1 MADNIVLD
9 EFNKLEIIRK
19 FNDNLP
25 KLNDNLSKLNDN
37 LYKYNENLD
46 NFKKQDLQLNQ
57 NLHLNLKDQIVRLQE
72 RVQILEVRE
81 VKDQIVRLQERVQIL
96 EVREVKDQIEKI
108 QQKVQNLEQQNKMV
122 QNKEN
127 YEDIVNFFDHFENH
141 NFDSPLISDNFEDTE
156 ILSENLLNENP
167 SESESYIDVFP
178 NIESIEDTE
187 DTENYFENFSRTSN
201 ESDVKESIEDIEN
214 SSEYLSSSNKG
225 MCIQ

>member
-1 MADNIVLD
+1 LYREDYFTFKKFILLSKIFFKKFYRIIKNMADNIVLD
-9 EFNKLEIIRK
+9 EFNKIEIIRK

-37 LYKYNENLD
+37 LSKLNDNLSKYNENFD

-57 NLHLNLKDQIVRLQE
+57 NLHLNLKDQIV
-72 RVQILEVRE
+72 
-81 VKDQIVRLQERVQIL
+81 KLQERVQIL

-141 NFDSPLISDNFEDTE
+141 NFDSPLNNDNFDDIE
-156 ILSENLLNENP
+156 ILPENLL
-167 SESESYIDVFP
+167 
-178 NIESIEDTE
+178 
-187 DTENYFENFSRTSN
+187 SN
-201 ESDVKESIEDIEN
+201 EIFEIILFDK
-214 SSEYLSSSNKG
+214 
-225 MCIQ
+225 